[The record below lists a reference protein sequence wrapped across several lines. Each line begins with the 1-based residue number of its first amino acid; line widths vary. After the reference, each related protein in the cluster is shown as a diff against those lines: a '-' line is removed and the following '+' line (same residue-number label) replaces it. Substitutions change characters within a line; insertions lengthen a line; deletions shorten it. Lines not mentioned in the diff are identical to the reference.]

1 MFKNLNAS
9 ALGVSGHQSE
19 IIELALTYGFQG
31 MDLDLEDSATRVKLH
46 GMPYARRLIDS
57 AAASR
62 DFRLGSFELPIE
74 WDTDDEPFKKAL
86 VELASMA
93 QTAAEM
99 GCTRCVA
106 TIAPAGDKRPLQEN
120 FEFHKHRFGDMGR
133 VLESTGVRVGLRF
146 RAAEELRQ
154 GQAFQFIHDW
164 EGLTQLVGMI
174 NSPAVGVAL
183 DTWDMAVSGAT
194 VENLRTLS
202 GDQIVQVCLA
212 DLPEGDAPATGW
224 TEDSRLMPGTGVIDL
239 AAILATLS
247 KIGYRGPVT
256 AAPSRASLKTARRDA
271 IVEMAGQKLDQIW
284 KAAGLASDGSVV
296 FSITPTDGSND
307 KPAGDSAEPVADAA
321 EPVADA
327 AEPATPAES

>member
-62 DFRLGSFELPIE
+62 DFRLGTFEAPIE

-86 VELASMA
+86 AELADMA
-93 QTAAEM
+93 QVAAEM

-106 TIAPAGDKRPLQEN
+106 TIAPAGDKRPLHEN
-120 FEFHKHRFGDMGR
+120 FEFHKHRFGDMAR
-133 VLESTGVRVGLRF
+133 VLEAAGVRMGLRF

-164 EGLTQLVGMI
+164 EALTQLVGMI
-174 NSPAVGVAL
+174 DSPAIGVTV
-183 DTWDMAVSGAT
+183 DTWDMIVSGAT
-194 VENLRTLS
+194 VENLRDLS
-202 GDQIVQVCLA
+202 GDRIVAVRLA

-224 TEDSRLMPGTGVIDL
+224 TEDSRLLPGTGVIDL
-239 AAILATLS
+239 AAILTTLS
-247 KIGYRGPVT
+247 EIGYDGPITVT
-256 AAPSRASLKTARRDA
+256 PSRAALKTTRRDA
-271 IVEMAGQKLDQIW
+271 MVEAAGQKLDQIW
-284 KAAGLASDGSVV
+284 KAAGLDSDGKVV
-296 FSITPTDGSND
+296 FSITPTDGSGNE
-307 KPAGDSAEPVADAA
+307 PVDSAEPV
-321 EPVADA
+321 
-327 AEPATPAES
+327 ES